1 METSS
6 FFITISSMRKFL
18 GTFFL
23 VLTFMIFGG
32 CVLAITS
39 LMDDFPKDKK
49 VKESSI
55 LHMKL
60 EGIILDPQE
69 FLNNLKKYSKDE
81 DIKGVL
87 LQVNSPGGVVG
98 PSQEIYHE
106 LKRVRTELKK
116 PVYVSTTGMAASG
129 AYYAAVA
136 ADKIYTNEGSLMG
149 SIGVIMEFANLEKLY
164 DWMKIQRHVI
174 KTGKY
179 KDSGAE
185 YRPMR
190 EDEKQLFRS
199 MAFEILNQFK
209 AAIVE
214 GRKLTPEL
222 VTQYADGRVFTGETA
237 VKIGFADKI
246 GTFEDARR
254 AIGQMAGLGADPDLF
269 EPPGKRPSIREIL
282 SEVRSPVKI
291 ELPTQLLLK
300 SQLWGQP
307 LYLLPSALPQA
318 TE

>member
-1 METSS
+1 
-6 FFITISSMRKFL
+6 MRKFL
-18 GTFFL
+18 GTLFL
-23 VLTFMIFGG
+23 VVTFMMIGG
-32 CVLAITS
+32 CFLTVTNLV
-39 LMDDFPKDKK
+39 DDFPQDKK

-60 EGIILDPQE
+60 EGVILDPSK
-69 FLNNLKKYSKDE
+69 FLKDLKKYSKDE

-87 LQVNSPGGVVG
+87 LQVNSPGGIVG

-116 PVYVSTTGMAASG
+116 PVVVSTTGMAASG

-136 ADKIYTNEGSLMG
+136 ANEIYANEGSLLG

-164 DWMKIQRHVI
+164 AWMKIQRHVI

-185 YRPMR
+185 HRPMR

-209 AAIVE
+209 AAIVD
-214 GRKLTPEL
+214 GRKLAPEL

-237 VKIGFADKI
+237 QKLGFIDKI

-254 AIGQMAGLGADPDLF
+254 AIGQLAGLGEDPDLF
-269 EPPGKRPSIREIL
+269 TPPKERPTLSDIL
-282 SEVRSPVKI
+282 SEVKTPVKI
-291 ELPTQLLLK
+291 EMPTQQLLK

-307 LYLLPSALPQA
+307 LYLLPSALPQV

>member
-1 METSS
+1 
-6 FFITISSMRKFL
+6 MRKFL
-18 GTFFL
+18 GTLLL
-23 VLTFMIFGG
+23 VVTFMMIGG
-32 CVLAITS
+32 CFLTVTNLV
-39 LMDDFPKDKK
+39 DDFPKDKK

-60 EGIILDPQE
+60 EGVILDPSK
-69 FLNNLKKYSKDE
+69 FLKDLKKYSKDE

-87 LQVNSPGGVVG
+87 LQVNSPGGIVG

-116 PVYVSTTGMAASG
+116 PVVVSTTGMAASG

-136 ADKIYTNEGSLMG
+136 ANEIYANEGSLLG

-164 DWMKIQRHVI
+164 AWMKIQRHVI

-185 YRPMR
+185 HRPMR

-209 AAIVE
+209 AAIAE
-214 GRKLTPEL
+214 GRKLSPE
-222 VTQYADGRVFTGETA
+222 VVSQYADGRVFTGETA
-237 VKIGFADKI
+237 QKLGFIDKI

-254 AIGQMAGLGADPDLF
+254 AIGQLAGLGEDPDLF
-269 EPPGKRPSIREIL
+269 TPPKDRPTLSEIL
-282 SEVRSPVKI
+282 SEVKAPVKI
-291 ELPTQLLLK
+291 EMPTQKLLK

-307 LYLLPSALPQA
+307 LYLLPSALPQV